1 MADSSRL
8 RIAFVADSLH
18 TLSGGVM
25 SGKYVVERL
34 RRDHDVITVASDGDA
49 ALPSFTLPLRAMREM
64 KFVMARPDRHVLARV
79 FENVDVVHLQ
89 LPFWLSFTALEVAR
103 RAGLPVVAG
112 FHVQPENAFYNVGI
126 HSAWLNDVTYKFLI
140 RRFYDRV
147 DAVICPTPFAEERL
161 RMHGLRAPAVV
172 VSNGVPPD
180 VAEATAAANSDG
192 HAADPRPADGRF
204 FILAVGR
211 LAAEKRQDVIIEAVR
226 RSRHRDRIRLAL
238 TGAGPREAELRELA
252 SNLPNGAEIGYTTR
266 EELLRRLVTAD
277 LFIHASEVELEG
289 MAVLEAMSAG
299 LPAII
304 AQAPESAAS
313 RFALDDDFRFPAGD
327 AAALAAK
334 IDALIDAPA
343 KLVAARAAYR
353 ERAHEFDFDAS
364 VGKLVGVYRSVIEAK
379 RGEPQATT
387 A

>member
-1 MADSSRL
+1 MGNPSRL

-34 RRDHDVITVASDGDA
+34 RRDHDVITVAADGDEV
-49 ALPSFTLPLRAMREM
+49 LPSFTLPIKAMREM
-64 KFVMARPDRHVLARV
+64 QFVMAKPDRAVLARA
-79 FENVDVVHLQ
+79 FKNVDVVHLQ
-89 LPFWLSFTALEVAR
+89 LPFWLSFTALDEAR

-126 HSAWLNDVTYKFLI
+126 HSTWLNDATYNFLI
-140 RRFYDRV
+140 RRFYDKV
-147 DAVICPTPFAEERL
+147 DTVICPTPFAEERL
-161 RMHGLRAPAVV
+161 RSHGLHAPAAV

-180 VAEATAAANSDG
+180 VAAATATDA
-192 HAADPRPADGRF
+192 PRPKGDANRPF
-204 FILAVGR
+204 FILAIGR

-226 RSRHRDRIRLAL
+226 RSRYRNRIRLVL
-238 TGAGPREAELRELA
+238 TGAGPKDGELRELA
-252 SNLPNGAEIGYTTR
+252 HNLPNGAEIGFAPR
-266 EELLRRLVTAD
+266 EELLHRLATAD

-313 RFALDDDFRFPAGD
+313 RFALNDDFAFPAGD
-327 AAALAAK
+327 AAVLAQK
-334 IDALIDAPA
+334 IDALIEAPA
-343 KLVAARAAYR
+343 KLEAARGAYR
-353 ERAHEFDFDAS
+353 ERAQQFDFGAS
-364 VGKLVGVYRSVIEAK
+364 VGKLVDVYRSVIEAK
-379 RGEPQATT
+379 RAGVVRKT